1 MFLCFP
7 AEDGIRDVA
16 VTVVQTC
23 APSRRRHTRCSRD
36 WSSDVCSSDLFT
48 NAQLQPNPGT
58 PGAPPDLTNTQYVPL
73 NQGYAAAAQAYQ
85 NQLANTQYVPQG
97 QQAVQNPNFIAGIP
111 GQGPAY
117 GPQTQKFATGG
128 SVTNPQNTQAGT
140 PVAVPTTNVPAG
152 QPEIGQ
158 FTVEQMYQPG
168 VPIGGTTI
176 AAQTPYDASQD
187 IATGTNINYK
197 PGLHKYI
204 QSIYDYNYKF
214 DVIVIDGV
222 FRFDCIKPALDKIK
236 NDGIII
242 VDNTD
247 WHRNSKE
254 ELDKSDLIPIHFHGF
269 KPLHVDS
276 ETTSCY
282 INRKFNKK
290 AKSIIPMAGTVRE
303 QHETDK
309 SII

>member
-1 MFLCFP
+1 MSKSVNISGSKLPIEELHLSF
-7 AEDGIRDVA
+7 
-16 VTVVQTC
+16 
-23 APSRRRHTRCSRD
+23 
-36 WSSDVCSSDLFT
+36 
-48 NAQLQPNPGT
+48 
-58 PGAPPDLTNTQYVPL
+58 LTNKLRTEYGFLESSKRNIPVNDKNEVMPMYTYPCYEWL
-73 NQGYAAAAQAYQ
+73 NSIDWTNSKVFEYGTGYSTIWWQ
-85 NQLANTQYVPQG
+85 NKNVDYH
-97 QQAVQNPNFIAGIP
+97 AVEDNKQW
-111 GQGPAY
+111 
-117 GPQTQKFATGG
+117 
-128 SVTNPQNTQAGT
+128 
-140 PVAVPTTNVPAG
+140 
-152 QPEIGQ
+152 
-158 FTVEQMYQPG
+158 
-168 VPIGGTTI
+168 
-176 AAQTPYDASQD
+176 YDMIED
-187 IATGTNINYK
+187 KTNINYK

-290 AKSIIPMAGTVRE
+290 AKSIIPMAGTIRE

-309 SII
+309 SIL

>member
-1 MFLCFP
+1 MSKSVNISGSKLPIEELHLSF
-7 AEDGIRDVA
+7 
-16 VTVVQTC
+16 
-23 APSRRRHTRCSRD
+23 
-36 WSSDVCSSDLFT
+36 
-48 NAQLQPNPGT
+48 
-58 PGAPPDLTNTQYVPL
+58 LTNKLRTEYGFLESSKRNIPVNDKNEVMPMYTYPCYEWL
-73 NQGYAAAAQAYQ
+73 NSIDWTNSKVFEYGTGYSTIWWQ
-85 NQLANTQYVPQG
+85 NKNVDYH
-97 QQAVQNPNFIAGIP
+97 AVEDNKQW
-111 GQGPAY
+111 
-117 GPQTQKFATGG
+117 
-128 SVTNPQNTQAGT
+128 
-140 PVAVPTTNVPAG
+140 
-152 QPEIGQ
+152 
-158 FTVEQMYQPG
+158 
-168 VPIGGTTI
+168 
-176 AAQTPYDASQD
+176 YDMIED
-187 IATGTNINYK
+187 KTNINYK

-290 AKSIIPMAGTVRE
+290 AKSIIPMAGTLRE

-309 SII
+309 SIL